1 MSEALLSCNEAT
13 ANTKSPPFPTLA
25 AGIVIVSLVLN
36 PVPPFYIVTA
46 EAAPPD
52 TVTLAT
58 KEAATPLPDVAFG

>member
-1 MSEALLSCNEAT
+1 MT
-13 ANTKSPPFPTLA
+13 VNTKLPPLPTLA

-36 PVPPFYIVTA
+36 PVPPLYIVTA

-58 KEAATPLPDVAFG
+58 KEAATPLPDVALA